1 MTELRYLAPT
11 TLDEA
16 IGAFAAAGSAARILA
31 GGTDL
36 LVQMRSGVLKPGVI
50 VDIKKIPEMTE
61 IEQAADGSFRIGAA
75 VSGMALHD
83 HENFGKVWPGVLEAV
98 NLIGSKQ
105 VQGRASAGGNLCNG
119 SPAGDSVPA
128 MVAAGAVVTVQGPNG
143 RRELKVED
151 VPAGPGRTNLK
162 PGEILVSFKL
172 PPRPPGSSDAYLRM
186 IPRTEMDIAVVGV
199 GVSLT
204 IKDGV
209 CHRRPRR
216 PRRGGADRAAGGRR
230 RESADR
236 QPSSTTPR
244 WQRPPP
250 PVRPPAVRS
259 TTSAAPSPT
268 APRSPACCSSA
279 PPRSPPSARPRR
291 IESENNFM
299 AKVHVTTSING
310 EPMEFLCEP
319 NDTML
324 DALRGPLSL
333 TGSKEGCA
341 SGDCGACSITLDDSL
356 VCSCLMLAV
365 EAEGHEIRT
374 IEGLASGDKLHPL
387 QQKFLEM
394 AALQCGICTSGM
406 LVASDALLRR
416 NPKPSEEEVRFW
428 LAGNLCRCTGYDKI
442 VRAVMETAAEM
453 RAQ

>member
-1 MTELRYLAPT
+1 MTELRYLAPIRLT
-11 TLDEA
+11 KRSAHLRRP
-16 IGAFAAAGSAARILA
+16 AAPRASWPAAPI
-31 GGTDL
+31 L

-50 VDIKKIPEMTE
+50 VDIKKIPEMTA
-61 IEQAADGSFRIGAA
+61 IEQTADGGFRIGAA
-75 VSGMALHD
+75 VSGMALREHK
-83 HENFGKVWPGVLEAV
+83 NFGKVWPGVLEAV

-128 MVAAGAVVTVQGPNG
+128 MVAAGAIVTVQGPNG
-143 RRELKVED
+143 RREMKVED

-162 PGEILVSFKL
+162 PGEILVSFTL

-204 IKDGV
+204 IKDGTV
-209 CHRRPRR
+209 TAARV
-216 PRRGGADRAAGGRR
+216 GLGAVAPTVLLVEDAAKALIG
-230 RESADR
+230 SKLDDA
-236 QPSSTTPR
+236 
-244 WQRPPP
+244 
-250 PVRPPAVRS
+250 ALAKAAAAC
-259 TTSAAPSPT
+259 SAACRPIDDKRGTIAYRTKVAGVLLKRT
-268 APRSPACCSSA
+268 AAIAAKRALKG
-279 PPRSPPSARPRR
+279 
-291 IESENNFM
+291 IESEVTSM

-319 NDTML
+319 SDTML
-324 DALRGPLSL
+324 DALRGPLAL

-341 SGDCGACSITLDDSL
+341 SGDCGACSITLDDRL
-356 VCSCLMLAV
+356 ICSCLMLAV
-365 EAEGHEIRT
+365 EAQDHEIRT
-374 IEGLASGDKLHPL
+374 IEGMAQGDKLHPL

-416 NPKPSEEEVRFW
+416 IRSRARRKSASGSPAIS
-428 LAGNLCRCTGYDKI
+428 AGAPAMTRSSA
-442 VRAVMETAAEM
+442 R
-453 RAQ
+453 